1 MLRNGLPKSL
11 FLNSMTYDLVN
22 PGDFFA
28 DFGMAVVSL
37 RVETEVDEVREL

>member
-1 MLRNGLPKSL
+1 MDCRKSY
-11 FLNSMTYDLVN
+11 FLNSMIYDLVN
-22 PGDFFA
+22 PEDFFA